1 MMVVFDNKQRQNLI
15 KYMEDDK
22 MVEELTSAKIEQLN
36 KIPKKQRFIFIKLFF
51 V

>member
-36 KIPKKQRFIFIKLFF
+36 KIPIVGIS
-51 V
+51 VMNS